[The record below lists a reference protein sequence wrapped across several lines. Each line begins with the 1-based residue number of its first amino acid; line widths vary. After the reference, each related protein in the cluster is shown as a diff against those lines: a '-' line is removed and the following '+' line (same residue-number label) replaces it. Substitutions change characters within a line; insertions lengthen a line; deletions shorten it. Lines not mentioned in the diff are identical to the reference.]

1 MYFKFLIVQ
10 PPWNV
15 EHHPF
20 AQAPAHRAQLGFS
33 PRPPCRHWPA
43 LEALVSQALP
53 KRFLALCTS
62 LIVSLTDY
70 EELPDDSSIS
80 FLSLPGAPF
89 FSLAFSQGHDS
100 ISHCGNVHG
109 GYWSFNHCILMQCKP
124 VTDMSRFQAFKKVI
138 KEYFINSNVL
148 SIESKLKLG
157 IGIWY

>member
-1 MYFKFLIVQ
+1 MYFKFLVVQ
-10 PPWNV
+10 PPWNG
-15 EHHPF
+15 ERLCPSTCLAGPGWAF
-20 AQAPAHRAQLGFS
+20 HRVPSG
-33 PRPPCRHWPA
+33 RHWPA

-53 KRFLALCTS
+53 KRSLALCTS

-100 ISHCGNVHG
+100 ISHCGNVHD
-109 GYWSFNHCILMQCKP
+109 GYWSFNHCILMQCEP